1 MNKRQGNGVRSRS
14 GVITFAGVLFALV
27 GAFNIADGLVAMF
40 DPEWFGAANVLI
52 ANIEVWGVLMFLTGI
67 LQLVTGY
74 AVLKRSRGGQIFGIC
89 LAGINAFTHLLFI
102 GHFPAWSLVI
112 MAIDVAIIY
121 VLTVHD
127 EEFVD

>member
-1 MNKRQGNGVRSRS
+1 MSTQQGRDVRPRS
-14 GVITFAGVLFALV
+14 GVITFAGALFVLV

-40 DPEWFGAANVLI
+40 DPEWFGAKDVLI

-74 AVLKRSRGGQIFGIC
+74 AVLKRSRGGQIFGMC

-102 GHFPAWSLVI
+102 AHYPAWSLVI

-127 EEFVD
+127 DEFVD